1 MTKENIVAVK
11 NSGEKMHDCIP
22 KQFVSCII
30 IHFPITCSFYIDLKT
45 GIYYQYVKMLG
56 GNNMILNQHIGTKWT
71 QNWSQNESLAQAKV
85 NYKYRIFF

>member
-30 IHFPITCSFYIDLKT
+30 IHFPITCSFYIDLLSVRKN
-45 GIYYQYVKMLG
+45 VG
-56 GNNMILNQHIGTKWT
+56 GK
-71 QNWSQNESLAQAKV
+71 
-85 NYKYRIFF
+85 